1 MALRPIPKPN
11 TEAITAVTNPA
22 ESSITTP
29 PAEQPVVVE
38 IVEKKPSLRPVPA
51 IPNQE
56 EEASYEN
63 ETVYQELGE
72 TQDN

>member
-11 TEAITAVTNPA
+11 TEAVTAETNPA

-29 PAEQPVVVE
+29 PVEQPVVVE
-38 IVEKKPSLRPVPA
+38 IVEKKPNLRPVPA

-63 ETVYQELGE
+63 ETLYQELE
-72 TQDN
+72 TPDN

>member
-11 TEAITAVTNPA
+11 TEAVTAVTNPA

-29 PAEQPVVVE
+29 PTEQPVVVE

-51 IPNQE
+51 IPSQE

-63 ETVYQELGE
+63 ETLYQELE
-72 TQDN
+72 TPDN

>member
-1 MALRPIPKPN
+1 MVLRPIPKPN
-11 TEAITAVTNPA
+11 TEAVTAVTNPA

-29 PAEQPVVVE
+29 PSEQPVVVE

-51 IPNQE
+51 IPIQE

-63 ETVYQELGE
+63 ETLYQELGE

>member
-11 TEAITAVTNPA
+11 TEAVTAVTNTA

-29 PAEQPVVVE
+29 PVEQLLVVE

-63 ETVYQELGE
+63 ETLYQELE
-72 TQDN
+72 TPDN